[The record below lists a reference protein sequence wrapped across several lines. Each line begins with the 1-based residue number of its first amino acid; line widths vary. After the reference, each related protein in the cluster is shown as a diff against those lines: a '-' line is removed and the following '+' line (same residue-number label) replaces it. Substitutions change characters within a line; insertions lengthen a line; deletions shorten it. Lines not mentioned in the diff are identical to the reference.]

1 VNPALN
7 PDTTLEEN
15 PKRALIGPTGLTLLA
30 VTLVVTAGSMVFEST
45 FANKIFPG
53 VVAANIPIGGLQL
66 EAATQ
71 KLELALSKTPAPKLT
86 VRAGAR
92 SLVWDAAALG
102 WRADAQAT
110 ALQAQGIG
118 RRGNLF
124 KQVQDRMNALAGK
137 IETPLLAKVDERTVR
152 QELSLLAKPFLVPAV
167 NASIALEAGRFVVR
181 PDRIGQ
187 GLNLEPSIRAYL
199 QNPNLNELNLKVVP
213 VAAEH
218 TSSEF
223 MALAERANALL
234 RPMKLTYIAPVSSG
248 ATGSGATGSGAT
260 AGPSRTRTL
269 TSLEVSKLF
278 RITNG
283 SLEADPAGIQD
294 RLERLANAFD
304 QPARQA
310 RYVRSQGQLVIKAEA
325 RGWKLDLKT
334 AQSLLAE
341 EVLRA
346 DSSEVILPVIGDD
359 PTVASG
365 NLPKPE
371 GLTLIS
377 EATTTYYGSSRER
390 MINVATATGKL
401 DGYVVPAGGEFNF
414 NEAVGPIELENGF
427 AEALVISAGR
437 TVKGVGGGVCQAST
451 TAFRALYK
459 AGLPVLERNQHAY
472 RVHWYDPLIG
482 LDAAVYQPSLNMRMQ
497 NDTAGPLLIRTETL
511 PGRTTV
517 RVYGQPTNRNVV
529 ISNASILSRTPH
541 PPPAFEFDR
550 SLPPGARKQVDWAE
564 DGFRVRVSRTV
575 TDANGSKSDVIAS
588 DYRAWRAVYAV
599 GPSVRA
605 SGRSLASRT
614 SSR

>member
-1 VNPALN
+1 VTPALN
-7 PDTTLEEN
+7 PESNVEPTV
-15 PKRALIGPTGLTLLA
+15 KKALIGPTGITLL
-30 VTLVVTAGSMVFEST
+30 VVSLVVAASAFAFESS
-45 FANKIFPG
+45 FGDKILPG
-53 VVAANIPIGGLQL
+53 VVAANIPLGGLKL

-71 KLELALSKTPAPKLT
+71 KLETALLKAPAPQLT
-86 VRAGAR
+86 VRAGTQ
-92 SLVWDAAALG
+92 SLVWNARELG
-102 WRADAQAT
+102 WKPDARAT
-110 ALQAQGIG
+110 ALRAREIG
-118 RRGNLF
+118 RRGTVF
-124 KQVQDRMNALAGK
+124 KQIQDRLNALAGK
-137 IETPLLAKVDERTVR
+137 IETPLQAEIDEVTVR
-152 QELSLLAKPFLVPAV
+152 SEFSKLAKPFLISAV
-167 NASIALEAGRFVVR
+167 NATIQLEAGRFTVT

-187 GLNLEPSIRAYL
+187 GLNLEPSIRAYM
-199 QNPNLNELNLKVVP
+199 QNPGITELNLKVVP

-223 MALAERANALL
+223 IALAEQANALL
-234 RPMKLTYIAPVSSG
+234 RPIKLTYIAPGSSSN
-248 ATGSGATGSGAT
+248 ASTRVLT
-260 AGPSRTRTL
+260 A
-269 TSLEVSKLF
+269 LEVAKLF
-278 RITNG
+278 RIKNG
-283 SLEADPAGIQD
+283 SLETIPENIQD
-294 RLERLANAFD
+294 RLERIANAFD

-310 RYVRSQGQLVIKAEA
+310 RYVRYQGQLVVKPEA

-341 EVLRA
+341 EILRS
-346 DSSEVILPVIGDD
+346 DSSEVILPVIGDE
-359 PTVASG
+359 PRVAAQT
-365 NLPKPE
+365 LPKLT

-390 MINVATATGKL
+390 MTNVATATGKL
-401 DGYVVPAGGEFNF
+401 DGYVVPAGQEFNF

-517 RVYGQPTNRNVV
+517 RVYGQPSDRKVI

-550 SLPPGARKQVDWAE
+550 TLPPGARKQVDWAE
-564 DGFRVRVSRTV
+564 DGFRVRVTRTV
-575 TDANGSKSDVIAS
+575 IDAKGSKTDVTAS

-599 GPSVRA
+599 GPTARA
-605 SGRSLASRT
+605 RSFASRT

>member
-1 VNPALN
+1 MTPALN
-7 PDTTLEEN
+7 PESNFEPT
-15 PKRALIGPTGLTLLA
+15 PKKVLIGPTGITLLA
-30 VTLVVTAGSMVFEST
+30 VSLAVIASAVAFESS
-45 FANKIFPG
+45 FGDKILPG
-53 VVAANIPIGGLQL
+53 VVAANIPLGGLKP

-71 KLELALSKTPAPKLT
+71 KLETALLKAPAPQLT
-86 VRAGAR
+86 VRAGTQ
-92 SLVWDAAALG
+92 SLVWNARELG
-102 WRADAQAT
+102 WRPDARAT
-110 ALQAQGIG
+110 AMRAQEIG

-124 KQVQDRMNALAGK
+124 KQIQDRLNALAGK
-137 IETPLLAKVDERTVR
+137 IETPLQAKIDEATVR
-152 QELSLLAKPFLVPAV
+152 SKFSKLAKPFLIPAM
-167 NASIALEAGRFVVR
+167 NATIQLEAGRFSVT

-187 GLNLEPSIRAYL
+187 GLNLEPSIRAYM
-199 QNPNLNELNLKVVP
+199 QDPSIRELTLKVVP

-218 TSSEF
+218 TGSEF
-223 MALAERANALL
+223 IALAERANALL
-234 RPMKLTYIAPVSSG
+234 RPIRLTYIAPGSSSN
-248 ATGSGATGSGAT
+248 ATSTRVLGTPEVAT
-260 AGPSRTRTL
+260 
-269 TSLEVSKLF
+269 LF
-278 RITNG
+278 RIKNG
-283 SLEADPAGIQD
+283 SLEADQKNIQN

-310 RYVRSQGQLVIKAEA
+310 RYVRNQGQLLVKAEA
-325 RGWKLDLKT
+325 RGWRLDLKT

-341 EVLRA
+341 EVLRS
-346 DSSEVILPVIGDD
+346 DSSEVILPVIGDE
-359 PTVASG
+359 PRVVAQT
-365 NLPKPE
+365 LPKLE

-401 DGYVVPAGGEFNF
+401 DGYVVPTGQEFNF

-482 LDAAVYQPSLNMRMQ
+482 LDAAVYQPSLNLRMQ

-517 RVYGQPTNRNVV
+517 RIYGQPSNRKVV

-550 SLPPGARKQVDWAE
+550 SLPPGARKQIDWAE
-564 DGFRVRVSRTV
+564 DGFRVRVTRTV
-575 TDANGSKSDVIAS
+575 TDAKGSKTDVTAS
-588 DYRAWRAVYAV
+588 DYRAWQAVYSV
-599 GPSVRA
+599 GPTARA
-605 SGRSLASRT
+605 RSLASRT

>member
-1 VNPALN
+1 VTPAFNPESNFEPTVN
-7 PDTTLEEN
+7 
-15 PKRALIGPTGLTLLA
+15 KALIGPTGITLL
-30 VTLVVTAGSMVFEST
+30 VVSLVVAASAVAFESS
-45 FANKIFPG
+45 FGDKILPG
-53 VVAANIPIGGLQL
+53 VVAANIPLGGLKL

-71 KLELALSKTPAPKLT
+71 KLETALLKAPAPQLT
-86 VRAGAR
+86 VRAGTQ
-92 SLVWDAAALG
+92 SLVWNARELG
-102 WRADAQAT
+102 WKPDAKAT
-110 ALQAQGIG
+110 AIRAQEIG
-118 RRGNLF
+118 RRGNVF
-124 KQVQDRMNALAGK
+124 KQIQDRLNALSGK
-137 IETPLLAKVDERTVR
+137 IETPLQAKIDEATVR
-152 QELSLLAKPFLVPAV
+152 DEFSKLAKPFLIPAV
-167 NASIALEAGRFVVR
+167 NATIQLEAGRFSIT

-199 QNPNLNELNLKVVP
+199 QDPGMTQLNLKVVP

-223 MALAERANALL
+223 IALAARANALL
-234 RPMKLTYIAPVSSG
+234 RPIKLTYIAPESSSN
-248 ATGSGATGSGAT
+248 ASTRVLT
-260 AGPSRTRTL
+260 A
-269 TSLEVSKLF
+269 LEVAKLF
-278 RITNG
+278 RINNG
-283 SLEADPAGIQD
+283 TLEANSENIQD
-294 RLERLANAFD
+294 RLERVANAFD

-310 RYVRSQGQLVIKAEA
+310 RYVRSQGQLVVKPEA

-334 AQSLLAE
+334 ARSLLGE
-341 EVLRA
+341 EVLRP

-359 PTVASG
+359 PRVAAQT
-365 NLPKPE
+365 LPKLT

-401 DGYVVPAGGEFNF
+401 DGYVVPAGQEFNF

-472 RVHWYDPLIG
+472 RVHWYDPLVG

-517 RVYGQPTNRNVV
+517 RVYSQPTDRKVI

-550 SLPPGARKQVDWAE
+550 TLPPGARKQVDWAE
-564 DGFRVRVSRTV
+564 DGFRVRVTRTV
-575 TDANGSKSDVIAS
+575 TDAKGSKTDVTAS

-599 GPSVRA
+599 GPTART
-605 SGRSLASRT
+605 RSFASRT

>member
-1 VNPALN
+1 MTPALN
-7 PDTTLEEN
+7 PESNLE
-15 PKRALIGPTGLTLLA
+15 PTAKKALIGPTGITLL
-30 VTLVVTAGSMVFEST
+30 VVAM
-45 FANKIFPG
+45 
-53 VVAANIPIGGLQL
+53 VVAASVMAFESSFGDKILPGVIAENIPLGGLKL

-71 KLELALSKTPAPKLT
+71 KLETVLLKSSAPQLT
-86 VRAGAR
+86 VRAGTQ
-92 SLVWDAAALG
+92 SLVWNARELG
-102 WRADAQAT
+102 WKPDAQAT
-110 ALQAQGIG
+110 ALRAREIG
-118 RRGNLF
+118 RRGTVF
-124 KQVQDRMNALAGK
+124 KQIQDRLNALAGK
-137 IETPLLAKVDERTVR
+137 IETPLQAKIDEATVR
-152 QELSLLAKPFLVPAV
+152 SEFSKLAKPFLVPAK
-167 NASIALEAGRFVVR
+167 NATIQLEAGRFSVT

-199 QNPNLNELNLKVVP
+199 QDPSITELNLKVVP

-223 MALAERANALL
+223 IALAERANALL
-234 RPMKLTYIAPVSSG
+234 RPIKLTYIAPGSSSN
-248 ATGSGATGSGAT
+248 AS
-260 AGPSRTRTL
+260 TRVLNT
-269 TSLEVSKLF
+269 LEVAKLF
-278 RITNG
+278 RINNG
-283 SLEADPAGIQD
+283 SLEADSTNIQD
-294 RLERLANAFD
+294 RLERVANAFD

-310 RYVRSQGQLVIKAEA
+310 RYVRSQGQLVVKPEA

-334 AQSLLAE
+334 AGSLLSE
-341 EVLRA
+341 EVLRP
-346 DSSEVILPVIGDD
+346 DSAEVILPVIGDE
-359 PTVASG
+359 PRVAAQS
-365 NLPKPE
+365 LPKLT

-390 MINVATATGKL
+390 MTNVATATGKL
-401 DGYVVPAGGEFNF
+401 DGYVVPAGQEFNF

-517 RVYGQPTNRNVV
+517 RVYGQPSDRKVV

-550 SLPPGARKQVDWAE
+550 TLPPGARKQVDWAE
-564 DGFRVRVSRTV
+564 DGFRVRVTRTV
-575 TDANGSKSDVIAS
+575 IDAKGSKTDVTAS

-599 GPSVRA
+599 GPTARA
-605 SGRSLASRT
+605 RSFASRT

>member
-1 VNPALN
+1 VTPALN
-7 PDTTLEEN
+7 PESNFEPTV
-15 PKRALIGPTGLTLLA
+15 KKALIGPTGITLL
-30 VTLVVTAGSMVFEST
+30 VVSLVVAASAVAFESS
-45 FANKIFPG
+45 FGDKILPG
-53 VVAANIPIGGLQL
+53 VVAANIPLGGLKL

-71 KLELALSKTPAPKLT
+71 KLETALLKAPAPQLT
-86 VRAGAR
+86 VRAGTQ
-92 SLVWDAAALG
+92 SLVWNARELG
-102 WRADAQAT
+102 WKPDARAT
-110 ALQAQGIG
+110 AMRAQEIG
-118 RRGNLF
+118 RRGNVF
-124 KQVQDRMNALAGK
+124 KKIQDRLNALAGK
-137 IETPLLAKVDERTVR
+137 IETPLQAKMDEATVR
-152 QELSLLAKPFLVPAV
+152 NEFSKLAKPFLVPAV
-167 NASIALEAGRFVVR
+167 NATIQLEAGRFSVTS
-181 PDRIGQ
+181 DRIGQ
-187 GLNLEPSIRAYL
+187 GLNLEPSIRAYM
-199 QNPNLNELNLKVVP
+199 QNPSITELNLKVVP

-223 MALAERANALL
+223 IALAERANALL
-234 RPMKLTYIAPVSSG
+234 RPIKLTYIAPESSSN
-248 ATGSGATGSGAT
+248 T
-260 AGPSRTRTL
+260 RTRVL
-269 TSLEVSKLF
+269 TTLEVAKLF
-278 RITNG
+278 RIKNG
-283 SLEADPAGIQD
+283 SLEAAPENIQD

-310 RYVRSQGQLVIKAEA
+310 RYVRYQGQLVVKPEA

-341 EVLRA
+341 EVLRP
-346 DSSEVILPVIGDD
+346 DSAEVILPVIGDE
-359 PTVASG
+359 PRVAAQT
-365 NLPKPE
+365 LPKLT

-401 DGYVVPAGGEFNF
+401 DGYVVPAGQEFNF

-472 RVHWYDPLIG
+472 RVHWYDPLVG

-517 RVYGQPTNRNVV
+517 RVYGQPSDRKVV

-550 SLPPGARKQVDWAE
+550 TLPPGARKQVDWAE
-564 DGFRVRVSRTV
+564 DGFRVRVTRTV
-575 TDANGSKSDVIAS
+575 TDAKGSKTDVTAS

-599 GPSVRA
+599 GPTARA
-605 SGRSLASRT
+605 RAFASRT

>member
-1 VNPALN
+1 VTPALN
-7 PDTTLEEN
+7 PESNVEPTA
-15 PKRALIGPTGLTLLA
+15 KKALIGPTGITLLVVSLVVAASA
-30 VTLVVTAGSMVFEST
+30 VTFESS
-45 FANKIFPG
+45 FGDKILPG
-53 VVAANIPIGGLQL
+53 VIAANIPLGGLKL
-66 EAATQ
+66 EVATQ
-71 KLELALSKTPAPKLT
+71 KLETALLKAPAPQLT
-86 VRAGAR
+86 VRAGTQ
-92 SLVWDAAALG
+92 SLVWNARELG
-102 WRADAQAT
+102 WKPDARAT
-110 ALQAQGIG
+110 ALRAQEIG
-118 RRGNLF
+118 RRGSVF
-124 KQVQDRMNALAGK
+124 KQIQDRLNALAGK
-137 IETPLLAKVDERTVR
+137 IETPLQAKIDEATVR
-152 QELSLLAKPFLVPAV
+152 SEFSKLAKPFLIPAV
-167 NASIALEAGRFVVR
+167 NATIQLEAGRFTVT
-181 PDRIGQ
+181 PARIGQ
-187 GLNLEPSIRAYL
+187 GLNLEPSIRAYM
-199 QNPNLNELNLKVVP
+199 QDPTITQLNLKVVP

-223 MALAERANALL
+223 IALAERANALL
-234 RPMKLTYIAPVSSG
+234 RPIKLTYIAPGSSSN
-248 ATGSGATGSGAT
+248 ASTRVLT
-260 AGPSRTRTL
+260 A
-269 TSLEVSKLF
+269 LEVAKLF
-278 RITNG
+278 RINNG
-283 SLEADPAGIQD
+283 TLEADSENIQD
-294 RLERLANAFD
+294 RLERVANAFD

-310 RYVRSQGQLVIKAEA
+310 RYVRYQGQLVVKPEA

-341 EVLRA
+341 EVLRS
-346 DSSEVILPVIGDD
+346 DSAEVILPVIGDE
-359 PTVASG
+359 PRIAAQT
-365 NLPKPE
+365 LPKLE
-371 GLTLIS
+371 GLALIS

-390 MINVATATGKL
+390 MTNVATATGKL
-401 DGYVVPAGGEFNF
+401 DGYVVPAGQEFNF

-517 RVYGQPTNRNVV
+517 RVYGQPTDRKVI

-550 SLPPGARKQVDWAE
+550 TLPPGARKQVDWAE
-564 DGFRVRVSRTV
+564 DGFRVRVTRTV
-575 TDANGSKSDVIAS
+575 IDAKGSKTDVTAS

-599 GPSVRA
+599 GPTARA
-605 SGRSLASRT
+605 RSFASRT

>member
-1 VNPALN
+1 VTPALN
-7 PDTTLEEN
+7 PESNFEPTV
-15 PKRALIGPTGLTLLA
+15 KKALIGPTGISLLA
-30 VTLVVTAGSMVFEST
+30 VSLVVAASAVAFESS
-45 FANKIFPG
+45 FGDKILPG
-53 VVAANIPIGGLQL
+53 VVAATIPLGGLKL

-71 KLELALSKTPAPKLT
+71 KLETALLKAVSPQLT
-86 VRAGAR
+86 VRAGTQSLLWNAR
-92 SLVWDAAALG
+92 ELG
-102 WRADAQAT
+102 WKPDARAT
-110 ALQAQGIG
+110 AMRAQEIG
-118 RRGNLF
+118 RRGNVF
-124 KQVQDRMNALAGK
+124 KQIQDRLNALAGK
-137 IETPLLAKVDERTVR
+137 IETPLQAKIDEATVR
-152 QELSLLAKPFLVPAV
+152 NKFSKLAKPFLVPAV
-167 NASIALEAGRFVVR
+167 NATIQLEAGRFTVT

-187 GLNLEPSIRAYL
+187 GLNLEPSIRAYM
-199 QNPNLNELNLKVVP
+199 QNPGITQLNLKVVP

-223 MALAERANALL
+223 IALAERANALL
-234 RPMKLTYIAPVSSG
+234 RPIKLTYIAPGSSSN
-248 ATGSGATGSGAT
+248 TSTRVLT
-260 AGPSRTRTL
+260 A
-269 TSLEVSKLF
+269 LEVAKLF
-278 RITNG
+278 RINNG
-283 SLEADPAGIQD
+283 SLEAAPENIQD
-294 RLERLANAFD
+294 RLERVANAFD

-310 RYVRSQGQLVIKAEA
+310 RYVRSQGQLVVKPEA

-334 AQSLLAE
+334 AQSLLSE
-341 EVLRA
+341 EVLRP

-359 PTVASG
+359 PRVAAQT
-365 NLPKPE
+365 LPKLT

-401 DGYVVPAGGEFNF
+401 DGYVVPAGQEFDF

-472 RVHWYDPLIG
+472 RVHWYDPLVG

-517 RVYGQPTNRNVV
+517 RVYGQPSDRKVI

-550 SLPPGARKQVDWAE
+550 TLPPGARKQVDWAE
-564 DGFRVRVSRTV
+564 DGFRVRVTRTV
-575 TDANGSKSDVIAS
+575 TDAKGSKTDVTAS

-599 GPSVRA
+599 GPTARA
-605 SGRSLASRT
+605 RSFASRT

>member
-1 VNPALN
+1 
-7 PDTTLEEN
+7 
-15 PKRALIGPTGLTLLA
+15 
-30 VTLVVTAGSMVFEST
+30 
-45 FANKIFPG
+45 
-53 VVAANIPIGGLQL
+53 
-66 EAATQ
+66 
-71 KLELALSKTPAPKLT
+71 
-86 VRAGAR
+86 
-92 SLVWDAAALG
+92 
-102 WRADAQAT
+102 
-110 ALQAQGIG
+110 
-118 RRGNLF
+118 
-124 KQVQDRMNALAGK
+124 
-137 IETPLLAKVDERTVR
+137 
-152 QELSLLAKPFLVPAV
+152 
-167 NASIALEAGRFVVR
+167 
-181 PDRIGQ
+181 
-187 GLNLEPSIRAYL
+187 
-199 QNPNLNELNLKVVP
+199 VP

-223 MALAERANALL
+223 IALAEQANALL
-234 RPMKLTYIAPVSSG
+234 RPIKLTYIAP
-248 ATGSGATGSGAT
+248 T
-260 AGPSRTRTL
+260 ASTNSNASTGPSFTRTL
-269 TSLEVSKLF
+269 TALEVAKLF
-278 RITNG
+278 RIKNG
-283 SLEADPAGIQD
+283 SLEADSENIQY
-294 RLERLANAFD
+294 RLERVANAFD

-310 RYVRSQGQLVIKAEA
+310 RYVRSQEQLVVKPEG

-341 EVLRA
+341 EILRP
-346 DSSEVILPVIGDD
+346 DSAEVFLPVIGDE
-359 PTVASG
+359 PRVAAQT
-365 NLPKPE
+365 LPKLE

-390 MINVATATGKL
+390 MTNVATATGKL
-401 DGYVVPAGGEFNF
+401 DGYVVPTGGEFNF

-497 NDTAGPLLIRTETL
+497 NDTTGALLIRTETL

-517 RVYGQPTNRNVV
+517 RVYGQPSDRKVI

-550 SLPPGARKQVDWAE
+550 TLPPGARKQVDWAE
-564 DGFRVRVSRTV
+564 DGFRVRVTRTV
-575 TDANGSKSDVIAS
+575 TDAKGSKTDVTAS

-599 GPSVRA
+599 GPTARA
-605 SGRSLASRT
+605 RSFASRT

>member
-1 VNPALN
+1 VTPALN
-7 PDTTLEEN
+7 PESNFEPTV
-15 PKRALIGPTGLTLLA
+15 KKALIGPTGITLLVVSLIVAASA
-30 VTLVVTAGSMVFEST
+30 VAFESS
-45 FANKIFPG
+45 FGDKILPG
-53 VVAANIPIGGLQL
+53 VVAANIPLGGLKL
-66 EAATQ
+66 EAAMQ
-71 KLELALSKTPAPKLT
+71 KLETALLKAPAPQLT
-86 VRAGAR
+86 VRAGTQ
-92 SLVWDAAALG
+92 SLVWNARELG
-102 WRADAQAT
+102 WKPDAKAT
-110 ALQAQGIG
+110 ALRAREIG
-118 RRGNLF
+118 RRGTVF
-124 KQVQDRMNALAGK
+124 KQIQDRLNALAGK
-137 IETPLLAKVDERTVR
+137 IETPLQAKIDEATVR
-152 QELSLLAKPFLVPAV
+152 NEFSKLAKPFLVPAK
-167 NASIALEAGRFVVR
+167 NAKIQLEAGRFTVT

-199 QNPNLNELNLKVVP
+199 QDPGITELNLKVVP

-223 MALAERANALL
+223 IALAERANALL
-234 RPMKLTYIAPVSSG
+234 RPIKLTYIAPGSSS
-248 ATGSGATGSGAT
+248 TNS
-260 AGPSRTRTL
+260 GPSLTRTL
-269 TSLEVSKLF
+269 TALEVAKLF
-278 RITNG
+278 RINNG
-283 SLEADPAGIQD
+283 TLEADSENIQD
-294 RLERLANAFD
+294 RLERVANAFD

-310 RYVRSQGQLVIKAEA
+310 RYVRYQGQLVVKADA

-341 EVLRA
+341 EILRP
-346 DSSEVILPVIGDD
+346 DSAEVILPVIGDD
-359 PTVASG
+359 PRIAAQT
-365 NLPKPE
+365 LPKLT

-401 DGYVVPAGGEFNF
+401 DGYVVPAGQEFNF

-472 RVHWYDPLIG
+472 RVHWYDPLVG

-517 RVYGQPTNRNVV
+517 RVYGQPSDRKVI

-550 SLPPGARKQVDWAE
+550 TLPPGARKQVDWAE
-564 DGFRVRVSRTV
+564 DGFRVRVTRTV
-575 TDANGSKSDVIAS
+575 IDAKGSKTDVTAS

-599 GPSVRA
+599 GPTARA
-605 SGRSLASRT
+605 RPFASRT

>member
-1 VNPALN
+1 LN
-7 PDTTLEEN
+7 PESHFEPTV
-15 PKRALIGPTGLTLLA
+15 KKALIGPTGITLLVVSMIVA
-30 VTLVVTAGSMVFEST
+30 VSAVAFESS
-45 FANKIFPG
+45 FGNKILPG
-53 VVAANIPIGGLQL
+53 VVAANIPLGGLKL

-71 KLELALSKTPAPKLT
+71 KLETALLKAPAPQLT
-86 VRAGAR
+86 VRAGTQ
-92 SLVWDAAALG
+92 SLVWNARELG
-102 WRADAQAT
+102 WKPDARAT
-110 ALQAQGIG
+110 AIRAQEIG
-118 RRGNLF
+118 RRGNVF
-124 KQVQDRMNALAGK
+124 KQIQDRLNALAGK
-137 IETPLLAKVDERTVR
+137 IETPLQAKIDEATVR
-152 QELSLLAKPFLVPAV
+152 DEFSKLAKPFLIPAV
-167 NASIALEAGRFVVR
+167 NAKIQLEAGRFSVT

-187 GLNLEPSIRAYL
+187 GLNLEPSIRAYM
-199 QNPNLNELNLKVVP
+199 QNPSITELNLKVVP

-223 MALAERANALL
+223 IALAERANALL
-234 RPMKLTYIAPVSSG
+234 RPLKLTYIAPGSSSN
-248 ATGSGATGSGAT
+248 ASTRVLT
-260 AGPSRTRTL
+260 AP
-269 TSLEVSKLF
+269 EVAKLF
-278 RITNG
+278 RIKNG
-283 SLEADPAGIQD
+283 SLESDSENIQD
-294 RLERLANAFD
+294 RLERVANAFD

-310 RYVRSQGQLVIKAEA
+310 RYVRNQGQLVVKPEA
-325 RGWKLDLKT
+325 RGWRLDLKT

-341 EVLRA
+341 EILRP
-346 DSSEVILPVIGDD
+346 DSAEVILPVIADE
-359 PTVASG
+359 PRVAAQT
-365 NLPKPE
+365 LPKLE

-401 DGYVVPAGGEFNF
+401 DGYVVPAGQEFNF

-517 RVYGQPTNRNVV
+517 RIYGQPSDRKVV

-550 SLPPGARKQVDWAE
+550 TLPPGARKQVDWAE
-564 DGFRVRVSRTV
+564 DGFRVRVTRTV
-575 TDANGSKSDVIAS
+575 TDAKGSKTDVTAS

-599 GPSVRA
+599 GPTARA
-605 SGRSLASRT
+605 RSFASRT

>member
-1 VNPALN
+1 LN
-7 PDTTLEEN
+7 PESNVEPTV
-15 PKRALIGPTGLTLLA
+15 KKALIGPTGITLL
-30 VTLVVTAGSMVFEST
+30 VVSMVVAASAVAFESS
-45 FANKIFPG
+45 FGDKILPG
-53 VVAANIPIGGLQL
+53 VVAANIPLGGLKL

-71 KLELALSKTPAPKLT
+71 KLETALLKAPAPQLT
-86 VRAGAR
+86 VRAGTQ
-92 SLVWDAAALG
+92 SLVWNARELG
-102 WRADAQAT
+102 WKPDARAT
-110 ALQAQGIG
+110 AMRAQEIG

-124 KQVQDRMNALAGK
+124 KQIQDRLNALAGK
-137 IETPLLAKVDERTVR
+137 IETPLQAKIDETTVHS
-152 QELSLLAKPFLVPAV
+152 EFSKLAKPFLVPAV
-167 NASIALEAGRFVVR
+167 NAKIQLEAGRFTVT

-187 GLNLEPSIRAYL
+187 GLNLEPSLRAYM
-199 QNPNLNELNLKVVP
+199 QDPGITELNLKVVP

-218 TSSEF
+218 TGSEF
-223 MALAERANALL
+223 IALAERANALL
-234 RPMKLTYIAPVSSG
+234 RPIKLTYIAPALSSS
-248 ATGSGATGSGAT
+248 TST
-260 AGPSRTRTL
+260 GPSLTRTL
-269 TSLEVSKLF
+269 TTLEVAKLF
-278 RITNG
+278 RIKNG
-283 SLEADPAGIQD
+283 SLEADPENIQD
-294 RLERLANAFD
+294 RLERVANAFD

-310 RYVRSQGQLVIKAEA
+310 RYVRSQGQLVVKPEA
-325 RGWKLDLKT
+325 RGWKLDLRT
-334 AQSLLAE
+334 AQSLLGE
-341 EVLRA
+341 EILRP
-346 DSSEVILPVIGDD
+346 DSSEVILPVIGDE
-359 PTVASG
+359 PRIAEQS
-365 NLPKPE
+365 LPKLE

-497 NDTAGPLLIRTETL
+497 NDTVGPLLIRTETL

-517 RVYGQPTNRNVV
+517 RVYGQPSDRKVV

-550 SLPPGARKQVDWAE
+550 TLPPGARKQVDWAE
-564 DGFRVRVSRTV
+564 DGFRVRVTRTV
-575 TDANGSKSDVIAS
+575 TDAKGSKTDVTAS

-599 GPSVRA
+599 GPTARVQSF
-605 SGRSLASRT
+605 ASRT

>member
-1 VNPALN
+1 VTPALN
-7 PDTTLEEN
+7 PESNVEPTV
-15 PKRALIGPTGLTLLA
+15 KKALIGPTGITLLVVSMIVAASA
-30 VTLVVTAGSMVFEST
+30 VAFESS
-45 FANKIFPG
+45 FGDKILPG
-53 VVAANIPIGGLQL
+53 VVAANIPLGGFKL

-71 KLELALSKTPAPKLT
+71 KLETALLKAPAPQLT
-86 VRAGAR
+86 VRAGTQ
-92 SLVWDAAALG
+92 SLVWNARELG
-102 WRADAQAT
+102 WKPDARATTMRAQE
-110 ALQAQGIG
+110 IG
-118 RRGNLF
+118 RRGNVF
-124 KQVQDRMNALAGK
+124 KQIQDRLNALAGK
-137 IETPLLAKVDERTVR
+137 IETPLQAKIDEATVR
-152 QELSLLAKPFLVPAV
+152 SEFSKLAKPFLIPAV
-167 NASIALEAGRFVVR
+167 NATIQLEAGRFTVT

-187 GLNLEPSIRAYL
+187 GLNLEPSIRAYM
-199 QNPNLNELNLKVVP
+199 QDPTITQLNLKVVP

-223 MALAERANALL
+223 IALAERANALL
-234 RPMKLTYIAPVSSG
+234 RPIKLTYIAPGSSSN
-248 ATGSGATGSGAT
+248 ASTRVLT
-260 AGPSRTRTL
+260 A
-269 TSLEVSKLF
+269 LEVAKLF
-278 RITNG
+278 RINNG
-283 SLEADPAGIQD
+283 TLEADSENIQD
-294 RLERLANAFD
+294 RLERVANAFD

-310 RYVRSQGQLVIKAEA
+310 RYVRYQGQLVVKPEA

-341 EVLRA
+341 EVLRS
-346 DSSEVILPVIGDD
+346 DSAEVILPVIGDE
-359 PTVASG
+359 PRIAAQT
-365 NLPKPE
+365 LPKLT

-390 MINVATATGKL
+390 MTNVATATGKL
-401 DGYVVPAGGEFNF
+401 DGYVVPVGQEFNF

-517 RVYGQPTNRNVV
+517 RVYGQPTDRKVI

-550 SLPPGARKQVDWAE
+550 TLPPGARKQVDWAE
-564 DGFRVRVSRTV
+564 DGFRVRVTRTV
-575 TDANGSKSDVIAS
+575 IDAKGSKTDVTAS

-599 GPSVRA
+599 GPTARA
-605 SGRSLASRT
+605 RSFASRT

>member
-1 VNPALN
+1 LN
-7 PDTTLEEN
+7 PESNFEPTV
-15 PKRALIGPTGLTLLA
+15 KKALIGPTGITLLA
-30 VTLVVTAGSMVFEST
+30 VSLVVAASAVAFESS
-45 FANKIFPG
+45 FGDKILPG
-53 VVAANIPIGGLQL
+53 VVAANIPLGGLKL

-71 KLELALSKTPAPKLT
+71 KLETALLKAPSPKLT
-86 VRAGAR
+86 VRAGTQ
-92 SLVWDAAALG
+92 SLVWNARELG
-102 WRADAQAT
+102 WKPDARAT
-110 ALQAQGIG
+110 AMRAQEIG
-118 RRGNLF
+118 RRGNVF
-124 KQVQDRMNALAGK
+124 KKIQDRLNALAGK
-137 IETPLLAKVDERTVR
+137 IETPLQAKIDEATVR
-152 QELSLLAKPFLVPAV
+152 NEFSKLAKPFMVPAK
-167 NASIALEAGRFVVR
+167 NATIQLEAGRYSVT

-187 GLNLEPSIRAYL
+187 GLNLEPSIRAYM
-199 QNPNLNELNLKVVP
+199 QNPSITELNLKVVP
-213 VAAEH
+213 VAAEN

-223 MALAERANALL
+223 IALAKQANALL
-234 RPMKLTYIAPVSSG
+234 RPIKLSYIAPENSSN
-248 ATGSGATGSGAT
+248 ASTRVLT
-260 AGPSRTRTL
+260 A
-269 TSLEVSKLF
+269 LEVAKLF
-278 RITNG
+278 RIKNG
-283 SLEADPAGIQD
+283 SLEAAPENIQD
-294 RLERLANAFD
+294 RLERVANAFD

-310 RYVRSQGQLVIKAEA
+310 RYVRYQGQLVVKPEA

-346 DSSEVILPVIGDD
+346 DSAEVILPVIGDE
-359 PTVASG
+359 PRVAAQT
-365 NLPKPE
+365 LPKLT

-401 DGYVVPAGGEFNF
+401 DGYVVPAGQEFNF

-472 RVHWYDPLIG
+472 RVHWYDPLVG

-497 NDTAGPLLIRTETL
+497 NDTTGPLLIRTETL

-517 RVYGQPTNRNVV
+517 RVYGQPTNRKVV
-529 ISNASILSRTPH
+529 ISNAQILSRTPH

-550 SLPPGARKQVDWAE
+550 TLPPGARKQVDWAE
-564 DGFRVRVSRTV
+564 DGFRVRVTRTV
-575 TDANGSKSDVIAS
+575 TDAKGSKTDVTAS

-599 GPSVRA
+599 GPTVRA
-605 SGRSLASRT
+605 RSFASRT

>member
-1 VNPALN
+1 VTPALN
-7 PDTTLEEN
+7 PESNFEPTA
-15 PKRALIGPTGLTLLA
+15 KKALIGPTGITLLA
-30 VTLVVTAGSMVFEST
+30 VSLVVAASAFAFESS
-45 FANKIFPG
+45 FGDKILPG
-53 VVAANIPIGGLQL
+53 VVAANIPLGGLKL
-66 EAATQ
+66 EAATE
-71 KLELALSKTPAPKLT
+71 KLETALLKATAPQLT
-86 VRAGAR
+86 VRAGTQ
-92 SLVWDAAALG
+92 SLVWNARELG
-102 WRADAQAT
+102 WKPDARAT
-110 ALQAQGIG
+110 AMRAQEIG
-118 RRGNLF
+118 RRGTVF
-124 KQVQDRMNALAGK
+124 KKIQDRLNALAGK
-137 IETPLLAKVDERTVR
+137 IETPLQAKIDEATVR
-152 QELSLLAKPFLVPAV
+152 NEFSKLAKPFLVPAK
-167 NASIALEAGRFVVR
+167 NATIQLEAGRFSVT

-199 QNPNLNELNLKVVP
+199 QDPTMTQLTLKVVP

-223 MALAERANALL
+223 IALAERANALL
-234 RPMKLTYIAPVSSG
+234 RPIKLTYIAPGSSSN
-248 ATGSGATGSGAT
+248 AS
-260 AGPSRTRTL
+260 TRVL
-269 TSLEVSKLF
+269 TTLEVAKLF
-278 RITNG
+278 RIKNG
-283 SLEADPAGIQD
+283 SLEADSENIQD
-294 RLERLANAFD
+294 RLERVANAFD

-310 RYVRSQGQLVIKAEA
+310 RYVRYQGQLVVKPEA

-341 EVLRA
+341 EVLHS
-346 DSSEVILPVIGDD
+346 DSAEVILPVIGDE
-359 PTVASG
+359 PRVAAQT
-365 NLPKPE
+365 LPKLT

-401 DGYVVPAGGEFNF
+401 DGYVVPAGQEFNF

-497 NDTAGPLLIRTETL
+497 NDTTGPLLIRTETL

-517 RVYGQPTNRNVV
+517 RVYGQPSDRKVV

-550 SLPPGARKQVDWAE
+550 TLPPGARKQVDWAE
-564 DGFRVRVSRTV
+564 DGFRVRVTRTI
-575 TDANGSKSDVIAS
+575 TDAKGSKTDVTAS

-599 GPSVRA
+599 GPTARA
-605 SGRSLASRT
+605 RSFASRT

>member
-1 VNPALN
+1 VTPALN
-7 PDTTLEEN
+7 PESNFEPTV
-15 PKRALIGPTGLTLLA
+15 KKALIGPTGITLLA
-30 VTLVVTAGSMVFEST
+30 VSLVVAASAVAFESS
-45 FANKIFPG
+45 FGDKILPG
-53 VVAANIPIGGLQL
+53 VVAANIPLGGLKL

-71 KLELALSKTPAPKLT
+71 KLETALLKAAAPQLT
-86 VRAGAR
+86 VRAGTQ
-92 SLVWDAAALG
+92 SLVWNTRELG
-102 WRADAQAT
+102 WKPDARAT
-110 ALQAQGIG
+110 ATLAQEIG
-118 RRGNLF
+118 RRGTVF
-124 KQVQDRMNALAGK
+124 KQIQDRLNALAGK
-137 IETPLLAKVDERTVR
+137 IETPLQAKMDEATVR
-152 QELSLLAKPFLVPAV
+152 NEFSKLAKPFLVPAK
-167 NASIALEAGRFVVR
+167 NATIQLEAGRFSVT

-187 GLNLEPSIRAYL
+187 GLNLEPSIRAYM
-199 QNPNLNELNLKVVP
+199 QDPSITKLNLKVVP

-223 MALAERANALL
+223 IALAERANALL
-234 RPMKLTYIAPVSSG
+234 RPLKLTYIAPGNSSN
-248 ATGSGATGSGAT
+248 TSIRVLT
-260 AGPSRTRTL
+260 A
-269 TSLEVSKLF
+269 LEVAKLF
-278 RITNG
+278 RIKNG
-283 SLEADPAGIQD
+283 SLEAIPENIQD
-294 RLERLANAFD
+294 RLERVANAFD

-310 RYVRSQGQLVIKAEA
+310 RYVRYQGQLVVKPEA

-341 EVLRA
+341 EVLRS
-346 DSSEVILPVIGDD
+346 DSAEVILPVIGDE
-359 PTVASG
+359 PRVAAQT
-365 NLPKPE
+365 LPKLT

-401 DGYVVPAGGEFNF
+401 DGYVVPAGQEFNF

-472 RVHWYDPLIG
+472 RVHWYDPLVG

-517 RVYGQPTNRNVV
+517 RVYGQPSDRKVV

-550 SLPPGARKQVDWAE
+550 TLPPGARKQVDWAE
-564 DGFRVRVSRTV
+564 DGFRVRVTRTV
-575 TDANGSKSDVIAS
+575 TDAKGSKTDVTAS

-599 GPSVRA
+599 GPTARA
-605 SGRSLASRT
+605 RSFASRT

>member
-1 VNPALN
+1 VTPALN
-7 PDTTLEEN
+7 PESSFEPTV
-15 PKRALIGPTGLTLLA
+15 KKALIGPTGISL
-30 VTLVVTAGSMVFEST
+30 LVVSLVVAASAMAFESS
-45 FANKIFPG
+45 FGDKILPG
-53 VVAANIPIGGLQL
+53 VVAANIPIGGLKL

-71 KLELALSKTPAPKLT
+71 KLETALLKAPAPQLT
-86 VRAGAR
+86 VRAGTQ
-92 SLVWDAAALG
+92 SLVWNARELG
-102 WRADAQAT
+102 WKPDARAT
-110 ALQAQGIG
+110 AMRAREIG
-118 RRGNLF
+118 RRGTVF
-124 KQVQDRMNALAGK
+124 KQIQDRLNALAGK
-137 IETPLLAKVDERTVR
+137 IKTPLQAKIDEAMVR
-152 QELSLLAKPFLVPAV
+152 REFSKLAKPLLVPAK
-167 NASIALEAGRFVVR
+167 NATIQLEAGRFTIT

-187 GLNLEPSIRAYL
+187 GLNLEPSIRAYM
-199 QNPNLNELNLKVVP
+199 QDPTISQMNLKVVP
-213 VAAEH
+213 IAAEH

-223 MALAERANALL
+223 IALAERANTLL
-234 RPMKLTYIAPVSSG
+234 RPIKLTYIAPGSSS
-248 ATGSGATGSGAT
+248 ASTGQSL
-260 AGPSRTRTL
+260 TRTM
-269 TSLEVSKLF
+269 TALEVAKLF
-278 RITNG
+278 RIKNG
-283 SLEADPAGIQD
+283 TLEADSENIQD
-294 RLERLANAFD
+294 RLERVANTFD

-310 RYVRSQGQLVIKAEA
+310 RYVRYQGQLVVKPEA

-341 EVLRA
+341 EILRS
-346 DSSEVILPVIGDD
+346 DSTEVVLPVIGDE
-359 PTVASG
+359 PRIAAQT
-365 NLPKPE
+365 LPKLE

-377 EATTTYYGSSRER
+377 EATTAYYGSSRER

-401 DGYVVPAGGEFNF
+401 DGYVVPAGQEFNF

-497 NDTAGPLLIRTETL
+497 NDTAGALLIRTETL

-517 RVYGQPTNRNVV
+517 RVYGQPTDRKVI

-550 SLPPGARKQVDWAE
+550 TLPPGARKQVDWAE
-564 DGFRVRVSRTV
+564 DGFRVRVTRTV
-575 TDANGSKSDVIAS
+575 IDAKGSKTDVTAS

-599 GPSVRA
+599 GPTARA
-605 SGRSLASRT
+605 RSFASRT

>member
-1 VNPALN
+1 VTPALN
-7 PDTTLEEN
+7 PESNFEPTV
-15 PKRALIGPTGLTLLA
+15 KKALIGPTGITLLA
-30 VTLVVTAGSMVFEST
+30 VSLVVAASAVAFESS
-45 FANKIFPG
+45 FGDKILPG
-53 VVAANIPIGGLQL
+53 VVAANIPLGGLKL

-71 KLELALSKTPAPKLT
+71 KLETALLKAAAPQLT
-86 VRAGAR
+86 VRAGTQ
-92 SLVWDAAALG
+92 SLVWNARELG
-102 WRADAQAT
+102 WKPDARAT
-110 ALQAQGIG
+110 AMRAQEIG
-118 RRGNLF
+118 RRGTVF
-124 KQVQDRMNALAGK
+124 KQIQDRLNALAGK
-137 IETPLLAKVDERTVR
+137 IETPLQAKIDEATVR
-152 QELSLLAKPFLVPAV
+152 NEFSKLAKPFLIPAK
-167 NASIALEAGRFVVR
+167 NATIQLEAGRFTVT

-187 GLNLEPSIRAYL
+187 GLNLEPSIRAYM
-199 QNPNLNELNLKVVP
+199 QNPSITELNLKVVP

-223 MALAERANALL
+223 IALAERANALL
-234 RPMKLTYIAPVSSG
+234 RPIKLTYIAPAAGSS
-248 ATGSGATGSGAT
+248 TTSNNTT
-260 AGPSRTRTL
+260 GPSLARTL
-269 TSLEVSKLF
+269 TALDVAKLF
-278 RITNG
+278 RIKNG
-283 SLEADPAGIQD
+283 SLEAAPENIQD
-294 RLERLANAFD
+294 RLERIANAFD

-310 RYVRSQGQLVIKAEA
+310 RYVRYQGQLVVKPEA

-341 EVLRA
+341 EVLRS

-359 PTVASG
+359 PRVAAQT
-365 NLPKPE
+365 LPKLT

-401 DGYVVPAGGEFNF
+401 DGYVVPAGQEFNF

-472 RVHWYDPLIG
+472 RVHWYDPLVG

-517 RVYGQPTNRNVV
+517 RVYGQPSDRKVV

-550 SLPPGARKQVDWAE
+550 TLPPGARKQVDWAE
-564 DGFRVRVSRTV
+564 DGLRVRVTRTV
-575 TDANGSKSDVIAS
+575 TDAKGSKTDVTAS

-599 GPSVRA
+599 GPTARA
-605 SGRSLASRT
+605 RSFASRT